1 MTIPYDLLLKGV
13 RVARPHGTA
22 VHQADIAVTGGKV
35 AKVAPG
41 IDAAL
46 AKTVYDGGGRLAFPG
61 VVGAQMHAGIYS
73 PLAEDTVTQ
82 SQAAAM
88 GGVTSRAEPADRH
101 AGIAGGGAA
110 L

>member
-13 RVARPHGTA
+13 RVARPHGNA
-22 VHQADIAVTGGKV
+22 VQQADIAVTSGKV

-41 IDAAL
+41 IDAVL